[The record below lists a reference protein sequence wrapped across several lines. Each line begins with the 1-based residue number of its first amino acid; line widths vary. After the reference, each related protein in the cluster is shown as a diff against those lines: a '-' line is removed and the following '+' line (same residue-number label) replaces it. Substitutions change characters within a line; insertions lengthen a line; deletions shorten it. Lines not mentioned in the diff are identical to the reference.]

1 MMGPEESGT
10 PRPRSGPTEGEDQPM
25 TRCTRVLEAK
35 IPDIPQHVD
44 HTLVLQ
50 CTKEAGHT
58 GQHRTQ
64 AEPVFWT
71 EE

>member
-1 MMGPEESGT
+1 MA
-10 PRPRSGPTEGEDQPM
+10 
-25 TRCTRVLEAK
+25 RCAK
-35 IPDIPQHVD
+35 ALMYALPDIPQHVD

-50 CTKEAGHT
+50 CTKEEGHK

>member
-1 MMGPEESGT
+1 MS
-10 PRPRSGPTEGEDQPM
+10 
-25 TRCTRVLEAK
+25 RCRHALEAK
-35 IPDIPQHVD
+35 LPDIAQHVD

-50 CTKEAGHT
+50 CTKEAGHK

-71 EE
+71 TEE